1 MLDEKDEKNKDFIF
15 ELISMLGEYGKNI
28 ELVEFEK
35 IFNNDDIRE
44 IKEKNQNT
52 KIHLRYMIKSSVV
65 GSNTELEYDVKDYC
79 KILEKIEYLSKVT
92 KSNFNDKDE
101 QATFVITQLADYI
114 SFDEKYKEKSEE
126 EFKEISSLK
135 GAILNRNTVCMG
147 YSMACE
153 RCLSD
158 LDIECNVIAG
168 KAYAKQSENIRY
180 LDVNHAWNQ
189 VKLNNEW
196 YNVDVTWISINDDDD
211 KKMKNLLVDDE
222 TFKNHSN
229 TGAYIVHKCNKTH
242 SRQREMYNKVKNIKN
257 VLKAYDEGNRST
269 VLQYNVPDS
278 TDYGDIEE
286 AKEQIIDKEIE

>member
-1 MLDEKDEKNKDFIF
+1 MENKLKMLAIKTALKIQQILHQKQLTSGDNNYKCCNLNEIFKCLNQRNIAIMLDEKDEKNKDFIF

-52 KIHLRYMIKSSVV
+52 KIYLRYMIKSSVV

-153 RCLSD
+153 RCLS
-158 LDIECNVIAG
+158 L
-168 KAYAKQSENIRY
+168 RY
-180 LDVNHAWNQ
+180 R
-189 VKLNNEW
+189 
-196 YNVDVTWISINDDDD
+196 
-211 KKMKNLLVDDE
+211 M
-222 TFKNHSN
+222 
-229 TGAYIVHKCNKTH
+229 
-242 SRQREMYNKVKNIKN
+242 
-257 VLKAYDEGNRST
+257 
-269 VLQYNVPDS
+269 
-278 TDYGDIEE
+278 
-286 AKEQIIDKEIE
+286 